1 MNQISF
7 PAFVASRAASLCP
20 PAGAVQT
27 ANDVPALV
35 AQPDASG
42 QRVDTRTHADR
53 RAARRDACYSAL
65 QGRGVLSVDRFM
77 LVQHL
82 YGGPQVYSF
91 CLRPQGRT
99 GEVSSFACFSLRRIR
114 SAA

>member
-35 AQPDASG
+35 AQPGTSG
-42 QRVDTRTHADR
+42 QRVDTLTHADR
-53 RAARRDACYSAL
+53 RAIRRDACYSVL
-65 QGRGVLSVDRFM
+65 QRRGVLDVPRFVVV
-77 LVQHL
+77 LHCPS
-82 YGGPQVYSF
+82 GPRRYEYS
-91 CLRPQGRT
+91 LRP
-99 GEVSSFACFSLRRIR
+99 VCSSGVQN
-114 SAA
+114 SAVYQSIHRVRGAV

>member
-7 PAFVASRAASLCP
+7 PAFAASRAATLCP

-42 QRVDTRTHADR
+42 QRVDTRTHK
-53 RAARRDACYSAL
+53 ARREARVDACHIAL
-65 QGRGVLSVDRFM
+65 VRRYGDVLPRFV
-77 LVQHL
+77 LVQNTSK
-82 YGGPQVYSF
+82 GPVACRF
-91 CLRPQGRT
+91 IVRPDGPI
-99 GEVSSFACFSLRRIR
+99 ASLGCCSERLHRIR
-114 SAA
+114 GAA